1 MRKLD
6 KNTEVFFALLRAG
19 LWEKDVQILPFGE
32 IDLSVVQQLA
42 EEQSVVG
49 PIAIGLEHVTDTK
62 MPKKDVLQFIG
73 QTLQLEERNKAMN
86 YFIGVIVDKMR
97 DAGIFTTLVKGQ
109 GVAQCYERPL
119 WRACGDVDFLLD
131 EENYSKARAFL
142 IPLAI
147 STEVE
152 EKGRLHQGMT
162 IDPWVVELHGTM
174 HTGISKRIDSEVDKV
189 QQDILWNG
197 GVRVWDNDGGKVFLP
212 SPDNDVIIIFTHF
225 IDHFY
230 VGGIGLRQICD
241 WCRLLWT
248 YRSTIDVALL
258 EKRVKAMGLMTEWK
272 AFASFAVEYLGMP
285 AEAMPMYSDS
295 ARYLRKAHRI
305 CRLIIMTGNFGHNK
319 DESYRSRYP
328 RMVGKVITF
337 FRRLAEFIRI
347 TLIFPNNAPGF
358 FLTYVGRRLNA
369 TL

>member
-6 KNTEVFFALLRAG
+6 RNTEVFCALLRAG
-19 LWEKDVQILPFGE
+19 IWETDVRLLPYGE

-42 EEQSVVG
+42 EEQSVIG
-49 PIAIGLEHVTDTK
+49 PIAIGLEHVLDIK
-62 MPKKDVLQFIG
+62 VPKKDVLQIIG
-73 QTLQLEERNKAMN
+73 QTLQLEERNRAMN
-86 YFIGVIVDKMR
+86 YFIGVIVDKLR

-131 EENYSKARAFL
+131 EENYAKARAFL
-142 IPLAI
+142 IPLAT
-147 STEVE
+147 SAEVE

-162 IDPWVVELHGTM
+162 IDPWIVELHGTM
-174 HTGISKRIDSEVDKV
+174 HTGISKRIDNTIDEVQSDV
-189 QQDILWNG
+189 VWYG
-197 GVRVWDNDGGKVFLP
+197 GVRTWYNDGVDVFLP
-212 SPDNDVIIIFTHF
+212 NPDNDTIIIFTHF

-230 VGGIGLRQICD
+230 VGGIGLRQIID

-248 YRSTIDVALL
+248 YRDTIDNDRLG
-258 EKRVKAMGLMTEWK
+258 KRIKAMGLLSEWR
-272 AFASFAVEYLGMP
+272 AFATLAVEYLGMP
-285 AEAMPMYSDS
+285 VEAMPLYSTS
-295 ARYLRKAHRI
+295 RRYLRKAHLI
-305 CRLIIMTGNFGHNK
+305 WRLILKTGNFGHNK

-347 TLIFPNNAPGF
+347 TVIFPNNAPRF